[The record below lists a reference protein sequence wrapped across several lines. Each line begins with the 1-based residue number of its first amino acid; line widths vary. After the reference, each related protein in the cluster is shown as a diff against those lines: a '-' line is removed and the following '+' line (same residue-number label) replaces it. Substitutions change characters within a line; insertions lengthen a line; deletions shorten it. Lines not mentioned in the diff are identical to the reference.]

1 MKRIVIH
8 AGFGKCGNASIRAA
22 LFQNFRKLQ
31 KHNVLIFDKDLRI
44 ARSAADLVGTSIWSV
59 ERARKKA
66 ENLTQKLGSELAA
79 VSKRK
84 ADYVAILSAENLSN
98 PGMAELFTGL
108 DSQFEV
114 CVIFYVR
121 PQLQWIPS
129 AWKQWGLKKGIPL
142 GDFVSQCVEAHR
154 PSFRSGIESWESAL
168 PAAKL
173 DVRFLVPELL
183 RGGNPAQDFFH
194 LLGLSQDEYDVEKD
208 PRNPSLDFSVLHV
221 LSKNPQLF
229 SDVHDNSLMLA
240 LTRALP
246 KKFRSTNIQML
257 SAEEEARI
265 EERFRHE
272 NLWLLK
278 TYCSG
283 TDVDR
288 IYRTYFTPQKAEVR
302 YSDMTDVD
310 LTYRCLG
317 TILELIAFSG
327 DQVRASESGAP
338 SPNSLELNEE

>member
-1 MKRIVIH
+1 VKRIVIH

-84 ADYVAILSAENLSN
+84 VDYVAILSAENLSN

-108 DSQFEV
+108 EGQFEV

-129 AWKQWGLKKGIPL
+129 AWKQWGLKTGIPL

-154 PSFRSGIESWESAL
+154 PSFRLGIESWESAL
-168 PAAKL
+168 PGTKL
-173 DVRFLVPELL
+173 HVRFLVPELL
-183 RGGNPAQDFFH
+183 RGGNPARDFFH
-194 LLGLSQDEYDVEKD
+194 LLGLSQDEYDVEND

-265 EERFRHE
+265 EECFRHE

-288 IYRTYFTPQKAEVR
+288 IYRTYFTPQKAEAR
-302 YSDMTDVD
+302 YSDMSDVD
-310 LTYRCLG
+310 LTFRCLG

-327 DQVRASESGAP
+327 DQARAGESGTPA
-338 SPNSLELNEE
+338 PNSLELNEE

>member
-1 MKRIVIH
+1 VKRIVIH

-44 ARSAADLVGTSIWSV
+44 ARSAANLVGTPIWSV

-66 ENLTQKLGSELAA
+66 ENLTQRLGSELAA
-79 VSKRK
+79 VSRRK

-108 DSQFEV
+108 EGQFEV
-114 CVIFYVR
+114 CVVFYVR

-129 AWKQWGLKKGIPL
+129 AWKQWSLKTGIPL
-142 GDFVSQCVEAHR
+142 GDFVSQCIEAHR

-173 DVRFLVPELL
+173 HVRFLVPELL

-194 LLGLSQDEYDVEKD
+194 VLGLSQDEYDVEND

-265 EERFRHE
+265 EECFRHE

-278 TYCSG
+278 TYFSG
-283 TDVDR
+283 NDVDR
-288 IYRTYFTPQKAEVR
+288 IYRTYFTPQKVEAR

-327 DQVRASESGAP
+327 DQVRAGESEAP
-338 SPNSLELNEE
+338 APNSLEVNEE